1 MNIIPNANTTSSF
14 PSQVVPDAEKATY
27 DYGLRVARA
36 IEDEWFRSDRGR
48 YDRFNTNYNNFHRL
62 RLYARGEQSV
72 QKYKDELSING
83 DLSYLNLDWK
93 PVPVIPKFVDIVVNG
108 MSQRSYEIKAYAQD
122 PESIMKRTAYAEA
135 LQRDMTQKDIINQIK
150 QVTGLDVS
158 KSQGKGL
165 ELENEEDLQLHMQ
178 MNYKES
184 IEVAEEEVINQV
196 LDYNRY
202 DLIRRRLNYDLT
214 VLGIAC
220 VKTNFNR
227 SNGIEIDYV
236 DPSSLVYSYTDDPN
250 FDDLYYVGEVKSI
263 SLPELKKQF
272 PNLTTSEIEE
282 IQKYPG
288 NTNYTRN
295 FNGRYDDQTV
305 QVLYFEYK
313 TYTNQVFKIKE
324 TASGLEKTLEKQDV
338 FLEAPETDNFK
349 KAFRSIETLYKGA
362 KILGHNMMLNWSLC
376 PNMTRPNSD
385 TTRVNMNYNIV
396 APRLYKGRIESIVS
410 RITGFADMIQL
421 THLKLQQVM
430 SRMVP
435 DGVFVDVDGLAEV
448 DLGNGTN
455 YNPAEAINM
464 YFQTGSIVGRSFTQD
479 GGPNPGK
486 VPIQELQT
494 SNGLGKIQSLIQTY
508 QYYLQMIRD
517 VTGLNEAR
525 DGSTPDKYAL
535 VGLQKLAAA
544 NSNTATRHILQ
555 ASLYLTLK
563 TCENISLRA
572 SDALM
577 FPMTKQSLMQ
587 SISRYNVGTLD
598 ELSKLSMHDFGIFLE
613 LEPDEEEKQ
622 LLEQNIQIALQA
634 GQIDLEDVIDVRE
647 VNNLKLANQM
657 LKKRRKDKA
666 AKDQQAQQA
675 NIQAQAQ
682 ANAQATEAAAL
693 AETQK
698 QQVLTEQ
705 KMQLE
710 KAKSDFEIQKM
721 EREAQVKQQLMEL
734 EFNYNMQ
741 LTKAQGQAKVQE
753 DKFKEDRK
761 DERTKIQATQQ
772 SELIDQRKNDLLPKN
787 FESAG
792 NDTLGGFGLEQF
804 TPR

>member
-1 MNIIPNANTTSSF
+1 MSIIPNANTTSSF

-27 DYGLRVARA
+27 DYGLRVAKA
-36 IEDEWFRSDRGR
+36 IEDEWFRNDRGR
-48 YDRFNTNYNNFHRL
+48 YDRFNTNYDNFHRL
-62 RLYARGEQSV
+62 KLYARGEQSV

-93 PVPVIPKFVDIVVNG
+93 PVPIIPKFVDIVVNG
-108 MSQRSYEIKAYAQD
+108 MSQRSYDIKAFAQD
-122 PESIMKRTAYAEA
+122 PASIRKRTKYAEA
-135 LQRDMTQKDIINQIK
+135 LNRDMQQKDLINQL
-150 QVTGLDVS
+150 QQLTGMDLS
-158 KSQGKGL
+158 ASQGVGL
-165 ELENEEDLQLHMQ
+165 NMESDEDLQLHMQ

-184 IEVAEEEVINQV
+184 VEVAEEELINQV

-202 DLIRRRLNYDLT
+202 DLIRKRLNYDLT

-220 VKTNFNR
+220 VKTSFNN
-227 SNGIEIDYV
+227 SNGIEIQYV
-236 DPSSLVYSYTDDPN
+236 DPSCLVYSYTDDPN
-250 FDDLYYVGEVKSI
+250 FEDLYYVGEVKSVSI
-263 SLPELKKQF
+263 SELKKQF
-272 PNLTTSEIEE
+272 PNLTVSEIEQ

-349 KAFRSIETLYKGA
+349 KAFRSIETLYRGA
-362 KILGHNMMLNWSLC
+362 KILGHEMMLNWTMC

-396 APRLYKGRIESIVS
+396 APRLYKGRVESLVS
-410 RITGFADMIQL
+410 RITTFADMIQL

-430 SRMVP
+430 SRVVP
-435 DGVFVDVDGLAEV
+435 DGVFMDVDGLAEV
-448 DLGNGTN
+448 DLGNGTS
-455 YNPAEAINM
+455 YNPAEALNM
-464 YFQTGSIVGRSFTQD
+464 YFQTGSIVGRSYTQD

-486 VPIQELQT
+486 VPIQELST
-494 SNGLGKIQSLIQTY
+494 SNGMGKIQSLIQTY

-525 DGSTPDKYAL
+525 DGSNPDKNSL
-535 VGLQKLAAA
+535 VGLQKIAAA

-555 ASLYLTLK
+555 SSLYLTLK
-563 TCENISLRA
+563 TCENISLRVA
-572 SDALM
+572 DALM

-587 SISRYNVGTLD
+587 SISKYNVGTLN

-622 LLEQNIQIALQA
+622 LLENNIQVALKS
-634 GQIDLEDVIDVRE
+634 GQIDLEDVIDIRE
-647 VNNLKLANQM
+647 VKNLKLANQM

-666 AKDQQAQQA
+666 ARDQQAQQA
-675 NIQAQAQ
+675 NIQAQAE
-682 ANAQATEAAAL
+682 ANAKSAEQAAL
-693 AETQK
+693 AESQK
-698 QQVLTEQ
+698 QQIITQQ
-705 KMQLE
+705 KIQLE
-710 KAKSDFEIQKM
+710 KAKSDFEINKF

-741 LTKAQGQAKVQE
+741 LAQAQGQAKINE
-753 DKFKEDRK
+753 DRFKEDRK
-761 DERTKIQATQQ
+761 DQRTKIQATQQ

-804 TPR
+804 TPS